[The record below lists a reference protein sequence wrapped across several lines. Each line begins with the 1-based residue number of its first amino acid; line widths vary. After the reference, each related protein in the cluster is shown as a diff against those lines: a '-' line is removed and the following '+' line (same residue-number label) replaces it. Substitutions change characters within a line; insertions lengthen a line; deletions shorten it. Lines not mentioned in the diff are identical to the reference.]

1 MTLAKELSH
10 VSWQDIHS
18 YNDNILTQLKDNN
31 IVIDSILGVARGG
44 MIPATMLAYQ
54 LETPY
59 LDMLGVRT
67 RDVDNTQ
74 FYGNPNMFGNVLVVD
89 DINDSGKT
97 FNEIK
102 KYLDLHFDRGE
113 IKNVYY
119 CACIKR
125 ASTEFETGFYGVEFE
140 GDNWYVF
147 PWDKD

>member
-1 MTLAKELSH
+1 MTFAKDLAK

-18 YNDNILTQLKDNN
+18 FNNSILRQLKADNIK
-31 IVIDSILGVARGG
+31 IDSILGIARGG
-44 MIPATMLAYQ
+44 MIPATMLSYQ
-54 LETPY
+54 LESPY

-67 RDVDNTQ
+67 RDVDDTQ

-97 FNEIK
+97 FNEVE
-102 KYLDLHFDRGE
+102 KYLNYHFDRGE
-113 IKNVYY
+113 INSITF

-125 ASTEFETGFYGVEFE
+125 SGTIFERGYYGAEFE
-140 GDNWYVF
+140 GESWYVF

>member
-1 MTLAKELSH
+1 MAFAKDYSN

-18 YNDNILTQLKDNN
+18 YNNSILRKLKADNIK
-31 IVIDSILGVARGG
+31 IDTILGVARGG

-67 RDVDNTQ
+67 RDVEETQ
-74 FYGNPNMFGNVLVVD
+74 FYGNPNMYGNVLVVD

-97 FNEIK
+97 FNEIN
-102 KYLDLHFDRGE
+102 KYLHLHFDRGE

-125 ASTEFETGFYGVEFE
+125 TGTKFETGFYGAEFE

-147 PWDKD
+147 PWDKH